1 MSSPM
6 ATKRKKPP
14 SFPHVHPSRGIFGFA
29 LLASTNAHA
38 SFFIARKFKK
48 AWVEKAK
55 ITSKWKAQKKKEGLM
70 EKAKLEI
77 PQYGSEERDDTD
89 NPSTSSRGPARE
101 ELPPQGTKTTR
112 QSEEPNSGKH
122 EFGDVREL
130 MREAYSKST
139 LHTFKS
145 DPLKKRTASA
155 GRKGEIGKGQPNMKL
170 RMNALLA
177 KIKRDHA

>member
-1 MSSPM
+1 MFILVEVYFCS
-6 ATKRKKPP
+6 
-14 SFPHVHPSRGIFGFA
+14 V
-29 LLASTNAHA
+29 LLASTDAHA
-38 SFFIARKFKK
+38 RFFFIARKFKK

-77 PQYGSEERDDTD
+77 PQYGSEERDHTD
-89 NPSTSSRGPARE
+89 NPSASSHGPARE
-101 ELPPQGTKTTR
+101 ELLPPQGAKTSR
-112 QSEEPNSGKH
+112 QSEEPKKPD
-122 EFGDVREL
+122 EFADVREL
-130 MREAYSKST
+130 LREAYSKST

-145 DPLKKRTASA
+145 DPLKKRTPSA

>member
-1 MSSPM
+1 
-6 ATKRKKPP
+6 
-14 SFPHVHPSRGIFGFA
+14 
-29 LLASTNAHA
+29 
-38 SFFIARKFKK
+38 
-48 AWVEKAK
+48 
-55 ITSKWKAQKKKEGLM
+55 M

-89 NPSTSSRGPARE
+89 NPSTSSRGAARE
-101 ELPPQGTKTTR
+101 ELLPPQGAKTPR
-112 QSEEPNSGKH
+112 QSEEPD
-122 EFGDVREL
+122 EFADVREL

-145 DPLKKRTASA
+145 DPLKKRTAPA